1 MAQFPEGFLWGAAT
15 AAYQIE
21 GAIRDD
27 GRGES
32 IWDRFSAT
40 PGKIRNNESGKVAD
54 DHYHRYREDVQLM
67 QELGLQAYRFS
78 IAWPRILPNGRGRV
92 NAAGLDFYERLVDAL
107 LAANIQPFATLY
119 HWDLP
124 QALQDDFGGWASRDT
139 SKAFAEYVDVVSRR
153 LSDRVHHW
161 ITLNEPQVSATH
173 GYREG
178 SHAPGMRDE
187 RMAWQVSHNLLLAHG
202 LAVPVLRAN
211 GGSDSSVGITLN
223 LTPIHPFTDR
233 DEDRDVAYILDGETN
248 RWYLDPVL
256 RGTYPG
262 DILDLLEQR
271 GLAPQVLSG
280 DAEAIAAPIDFLG
293 INNYFR
299 LLVRKKVGAALP
311 WSYEVVPARGV
322 EHTTM
327 GWEVYPQGLRE
338 LLVRLHKEY
347 AVPRIYVTENG
358 AAFADAMSADGR
370 VHDPRR
376 LNFLHDYLEQAQ
388 AAIGE
393 GAPLAGYFVW
403 SLMDNF
409 EWAQGY
415 SQRFGIVYV
424 DYPTQQRIIKDSGY
438 WYRDTIAKQDI
449 DH

>member
-40 PGKIRNNESGKVAD
+40 PGKIRNNGSGAIAD

-67 QELGLQAYRFS
+67 QNLGLQAYRFS
-78 IAWPRILPNGRGRV
+78 IAWPRILPNGRGRI

-161 ITLNEPQVSATH
+161 ITLNEPQVCADL
-173 GYREG
+173 GYAEG
-178 SHAPGMRDE
+178 IHAPGIRDE
-187 RMAWQVSHNLLLAHG
+187 RVAWQVSHNLLLAHG
-202 LAVPVLRAN
+202 LSVPVLRAN
-211 GGSDSSVGITLN
+211 GGSSVGITLN
-223 LTPIHPFTDR
+223 LTPIHPYTDR
-233 DEDRDVAYILDGETN
+233 DEDSDVAYIVDGQTN
-248 RWYLDPVL
+248 RWYLDPLL
-256 RGTYPG
+256 RGAYPA
-262 DILDLLEQR
+262 DILDMLEQR
-271 GLAPQVLSG
+271 GMAPQMLSG

-299 LLVRKKVGAALP
+299 LLVRKKAGAATP

-338 LLVRLHKEY
+338 LLIRLHKEY
-347 AVPRIYVTENG
+347 AVQRIYVTENG
-358 AAFADAMSADGR
+358 AAFADVPSADGQ

-376 LNFLHDYLEQAQ
+376 INFLHDYLEQAQ
-388 AAIGE
+388 SAISE
-393 GAPLAGYFVW
+393 GAPLTGYFVW

-424 DYPTQQRIIKDSGY
+424 DYATQQRTIKDSGY
-438 WYRDTIAKQDI
+438 WYRDTIARQDI

>member
-1 MAQFPEGFLWGAAT
+1 MGGSD
-15 AAYQIE
+15 
-21 GAIRDD
+21 RCN

-107 LAANIQPFATLY
+107 LAANIQPFVTLY

-124 QALQDDFGGWASRDT
+124 HALQDDFGGWASRDT

-153 LSDRVHHW
+153 LSDRVHYW

-173 GYREG
+173 GYAEG
-178 SHAPGMRDE
+178 THAPGIRDE
-187 RMAWQVSHNLLLAHG
+187 RVAWQVSHNLLLAHG

-211 GGSDSSVGITLN
+211 GGSGSSVGITLN
-223 LTPIHPFTDR
+223 LTPIHSFTDR
-233 DEDRDVAYILDGETN
+233 DEDRDVAHIVDGEAN
-248 RWYLDPVL
+248 RWYLDPLL
-256 RGTYPG
+256 RGAYPG

-280 DAEAIAAPIDFLG
+280 DAVAIAAPIDFLG

-299 LLVRKKVGAALP
+299 LLVRKKAGAAAP

-327 GWEVYPQGLRE
+327 GWEVYAQGLRE

-347 AVPRIYVTENG
+347 AVKRIYVTENG
-358 AAFADAMSADGR
+358 AAFADAMSEDGR

-438 WYRDTIAKQDI
+438 WYRDTITRQDI